1 MTNHDKL
8 NEFVSAVKDALIIS
22 DATPLLSNITVS
34 ENIAIVKEAVYGAK
48 SATTEVLNYLEKFGV
63 AYITNL
69 RVEALSK
76 HEIAIAML
84 IRAQMHSSE
93 KLIVLAEV
101 FDMDKIEEIAF
112 DLFTKEILILDVD
125 TNKAL
130 YKGIV
135 SGL

>member
-8 NEFVSAVKDALIIS
+8 NEFVSAAKDALIIS
-22 DATPLLSNITVS
+22 DATPLLSNITVG

-48 SATTEVLNYLEKFGV
+48 SATNEVLNYLEKFGV

-101 FDMDKIEEIAF
+101 FDMDKIDEIAF